1 MSITGDA
8 AMKAAI
14 ERANAEQ
21 ELQRR
26 YYEELKAS
34 GQYPMLAPTTVRP
47 ATRPVL
53 APKSVGLA
61 EQLAAEGIDPNTYV
75 EDIQYNNSNPFRR

>member
-14 ERANAEQ
+14 ERANTEQ

-26 YYEELKAS
+26 YYEQLKAS
-34 GQYPMLAPTTVRP
+34 GQYPMLAPNNSIPVANKPVQP
-47 ATRPVL
+47 A
-53 APKSVGLA
+53 SIGLA
-61 EQLAAEGIDPNTYV
+61 EQLAAEGIDPRTYV